1 MPLVACPCEEMA
13 PMKQVQRDG
22 VEIDVCTKCRGV
34 WLDRGEL
41 EKLLAVV
48 RQAEAEEMAPP
59 PPRGTAVPQTPPQ
72 APPPHAAPGYQPPP
86 QQPYPPQQPGYCG
99 GERGE
104 YGERG
109 EGHYDPRYGYKKKKR
124 FDIFDIFD

>member
-1 MPLVACPCEEMA
+1 MPLVTCPCEEMA

-22 VEIDVCTKCRGV
+22 IEIDVCTKCRGV

-41 EKLLAVV
+41 EKLLAAVQ
-48 RQAEAEEMAPP
+48 REAEASVAPP
-59 PPRGTAVPQTPPQ
+59 AAVMPQTPPPQ
-72 APPPHAAPGYQPPP
+72 TPQTQPGYAPQP
-86 QQPYPPQQPGYCG
+86 QQPYPPQHYGER

-109 EGHYDPRYGYKKKKR
+109 EGHFDPRYGYKKKRK

>member
-1 MPLVACPCEEMA
+1 MPLVTCPCEEMA

-34 WLDRGEL
+34 WIDRGEL

-48 RQAEAEEMAPP
+48 VRQAEAEDIAPP
-59 PPRGTAVPQTPPQ
+59 AAAARPTAPAQPAQPFPPQ
-72 APPPHAAPGYQPPP
+72 AAPYPP
-86 QQPYPPQQPGYCG
+86 QQPYPPQGGHYG

-104 YGERG
+104 YGEKG
-109 EGHYDPRYGYKKKKR
+109 EGYYDPRYGYKKKKR